1 MRTVHSLLLLTAA
14 AGVGFAGAAVSFD
27 GVWVVE
33 SITLNGKPLPKDQI
47 QGLEAT
53 IQGDKYTIRHNGKAI
68 EEGTTKADKSKK
80 PVAFVSTVLSGED
93 KGKKVHG
100 IMAGEGTTF
109 KVHMSLEGNNPP
121 KDFTPR
127 EGTVLVVYRKKT
139 K

>member
-1 MRTVHSLLLLTAA
+1 MRYVHSLLLLAAA
-14 AGVGFAGAAVSFD
+14 AGVGAAGVGSFD

-33 SITLNGKPLPKDQI
+33 SITFNGKPLPREQI
-47 QGLEAT
+47 KGLEAT
-53 IQGDKYTIRHNGKAI
+53 IQGEKYTIRHNGKTV
-68 EEGTTKADKSKK
+68 EEGITRADKSRQ

-100 IMAGEGTTF
+100 IMTGEGTTF
-109 KVHMSLEGNNPP
+109 KVHMSLEGNVAP